1 MKYKN
6 LMNSFFSHLH
16 FLEFLGNLTKT
27 LILKMLFQLILN
39 PFDSCYFKYHL
50 TNCYGQRSLPNRSK
64 KKQKQENRFSFR
76 VNVAHM
82 NDVSLNPVQEK
93 TKNKFNTSNRIIA
106 NPAE

>member
-1 MKYKN
+1 
-6 LMNSFFSHLH
+6 LP
-16 FLEFLGNLTKT
+16 
-27 LILKMLFQLILN
+27 I
-39 PFDSCYFKYHL
+39 
-50 TNCYGQRSLPNRSK
+50 RST